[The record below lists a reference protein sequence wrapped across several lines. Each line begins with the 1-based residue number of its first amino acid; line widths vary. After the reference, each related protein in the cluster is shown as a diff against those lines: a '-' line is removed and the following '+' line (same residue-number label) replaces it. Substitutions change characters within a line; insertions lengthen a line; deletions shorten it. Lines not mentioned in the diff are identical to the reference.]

1 MDLSKDCS
9 ACNKSLLLKLIVFW
23 SEHVVLASS
32 IIFLSFSRYN
42 NFCWL
47 FIDCKGVPAPP
58 PLCKAPTLW
67 PSLPPPFS
75 KFLYPLPYFLF
86 HLLWKYFRQF
96 PHPHTNPSCTNPTN
110 QPTFLGLNKYQ
121 KGEFT
126 SSTVAFY
133 QKSIFIFQICIQIGY
148 LNLWDIFWFIFRQ
161 LRMTFFIKL
170 WWQKKNV
177 FLQMH
182 NSILQRVK

>member
-58 PLCKAPTLW
+58 PPLCKAPTLW

-110 QPTFLGLNKYQ
+110 QPTNLSWFKQISKGWIYQFNCRFLSKINFHL
-121 KGEFT
+121 
-126 SSTVAFY
+126 S
-133 QKSIFIFQICIQIGY
+133 
-148 LNLWDIFWFIFRQ
+148 NL
-161 LRMTFFIKL
+161 
-170 WWQKKNV
+170 
-177 FLQMH
+177 
-182 NSILQRVK
+182 